1 MRLGLDQKSIG
12 ISFSLKSCLYSQEN
26 PVGITIDLVSKDCS
40 VLERLP
46 DPFVSEES
54 APLYR
59 VLRGRFV
66 IGNKAWR
73 QILLVLDQD
82 ERPTNCALTNPEIEL
97 LWQETWQSVKDRS
110 EVLGL
115 ADEADNVVLCSPL
128 IFCKKE
134 RRYFSPLCPSC
145 GQPLDLCTHEE
156 KLLSKG
162 LASFLRSHRRYLYC
176 SRCEEEVFY
185 VRVKGPEE
193 RKNGAV
199 KDFAE
204 LVSAWSALLEQ
215 RHLASVFPCV
225 ECAEQKLCFQ
235 VRGLATDRLV
245 PLSFYPFHL
254 LIFEAYP
261 LKAREFLRFLDS
273 PEEMGGR
280 TFFFGSEDPRR
291 GFENLYLKL
300 SFLGTVV
307 ERYLA
312 SSRLPLKLED
322 IRVKP
327 GVYEHLFFPS
337 AWAFDL
343 TRVGLIRGP
352 EDYPLPR
359 PQNLAWFTLALIWF
373 ETISG
378 MERSLMA
385 KVLSDLLAHEIVDQE
400 QFRTLLSSYLPE
412 LSSSDP
418 LVKYRC
424 EALYMGWQILLAS
437 YQSGEGHKVEEVLE
451 PLRALLTRLQKEMWD
466 VPQPS
471 SAKKKEISEEDQ
483 ALAKILREIKESLE
497 KELSSTQP
505 TAERVEVKSTF
516 MKKGFDEE
524 ETLPF
529 GTSRESL
536 GEEAIPE
543 TVILKPGEGPKI
555 SSDSPLRAEKKVEK
569 GLEEKIFLEETVI
582 LKGAPPDDKGK

>member
-1 MRLGLDQKSIG
+1 MNQRRAEIY
-12 ISFSLKSCLYSQEN
+12 FSLKSCLYSPEN
-26 PVGITIDLVSKDCS
+26 PVGITIDLVSTDYS

-59 VLRGRFV
+59 VLRGHFV
-66 IGNKAWR
+66 IGNRAWR

-82 ERPTNCALTNPEIEL
+82 ERPANCALTNPEIEL
-97 LWQETWQSVKDRS
+97 LWQETWRGVKDRS

-115 ADEADNVVLCSPL
+115 ADEAGNVVLCAPL
-128 IFCKKE
+128 VFCKKE
-134 RRYFSPLCPSC
+134 RRYFSPLCPGC
-145 GQPLDLCTHEE
+145 GQPLELCTHEE

-162 LASFLRSHRRYLYC
+162 LPSFLRSHRRYLYC
-176 SRCEEEVFY
+176 PRCEGEEVFY

-204 LVSAWSALLEQ
+204 LVSAWSALLER
-215 RHLASVFPCV
+215 RHLAPEFPCV

-261 LKAREFLRFLDS
+261 MKAQEFLRFLDS
-273 PEEMGGR
+273 PEERGEKR
-280 TFFFGSEDPRR
+280 AFFFGPEDPRR

-300 SFLGTVV
+300 SFLGTIV

-312 SSRLPLKLED
+312 SPGSPLKLED

-343 TRVGLIRGP
+343 TRVGLIREP

-373 ETISG
+373 ETLSG
-378 MERSLMA
+378 MERPLMA
-385 KVLSDLLAHEIVDQE
+385 KILPDLLAREIVDPE
-400 QFRTLLSSYLPE
+400 QFRMLLSSHLPE
-412 LSSSDP
+412 FSSSDA

-424 EALYMGWQILLAS
+424 EALYLGWQILLAS
-437 YQSGEGHKVEEVLE
+437 YQSGEAHKVEEVLE
-451 PLRALLTRLQKEMWD
+451 PLKALLARLQKEIWD
-466 VPQPS
+466 VSKPS
-471 SAKKKEISEEDQ
+471 SVKRKEISEEDQ
-483 ALAKILREIKESLE
+483 ALAKILREIKERLE
-497 KELSSTQP
+497 KEVGSIQP
-505 TAERVEVKSTF
+505 VAERVEVKSTLTEESF
-516 MKKGFDEE
+516 SEE

-529 GTSRESL
+529 GTQREGL
-536 GEEAIPE
+536 GEEVIPE
-543 TVILKPGEGPKI
+543 TVILKPGEGPKVF
-555 SSDSPLRAEKKVEK
+555 SDRSLTAEKKVEK
-569 GLEEKIFLEETVI
+569 GLEEEVFLEETVI
-582 LKGAPPDDKGK
+582 LKGAPSDDKKK